1 MINDIKKMI
10 KPSVKDELLKKK
22 TTDIAYSL
30 VNELISKYPEIV
42 GIEIGGSIAKGTWID
57 DADIDIFVK
66 FKETTS
72 SDDIEKIVLEMGFV
86 AFKEYS
92 PNTSYSE
99 HPYVKAKIQ
108 DTEINLVPC
117 YDVKIGKWRS
127 SADRSIHHTKFMRE
141 SLTPKMRDQ
150 VRILKKF
157 LKVNGI
163 YGAEIAKQGLGG
175 YVTEVLI
182 YHYHTFTK
190 VTQIISKIND
200 TLIVGN
206 PGKKF
211 DTPIIIIDPIDE
223 NRNLAAA
230 ISLENLAKFVLA
242 CRAYQTKSAIS
253 MFQPKRRIA
262 KRYWKNVLIIKVRY
276 KSRSP
281 DIVWGQTKRLC
292 TTLVGQLEMAGFDV
306 VRSGSFVSPDELF
319 VFFLLGDTEISDIYT
334 KHGPDFFR
342 IENSKTFVEK
352 NLSNEM
358 MWVGEDGNIISLK
371 RRQFTRP
378 DLFMKH
384 FLQNNLK
391 RGIPSGLLG
400 DLKRGF
406 DISMG
411 EPKVDKSI
419 KEAISEII
427 STNEQ
432 IFYSDNRVC

>member
-1 MINDIKKMI
+1 MINDIKKAI
-10 KPSVKDELLKKK
+10 KPSVKDTLLKKK
-22 TTDIAYSL
+22 IADIAYSL
-30 VNELISKYPEIV
+30 VDELIPKYPEIV
-42 GIEIGGSIAKGTWID
+42 GIEIGGSLAKGTWID
-57 DADIDIFVK
+57 DADVDIFVK
-66 FKETTS
+66 FKETTPS
-72 SDDIEKIVLEMGFV
+72 KDIEKIVLKMGFT

-99 HPYVKAKIQ
+99 HPYVKADIQ
-108 DTEINLVPC
+108 GTEINLVPC
-117 YDVKIGKWRS
+117 YDVKIGDWQS
-127 SADRSIHHTKFMRE
+127 SADRSIHHTKFMKE

-163 YGAEIAKQGLGG
+163 YGAEIAKRGLGG

-190 VTQIISKIND
+190 VTQVISKIND

-230 ISLENLAKFVLA
+230 ISFENLGKFVLA
-242 CRAYQTKSAIS
+242 CRAYQTRSKIS
-253 MFQPKRRIA
+253 MFQSKRRIA
-262 KRYWKNVLIIKVRY
+262 KRYWKNILVIKVRY

-292 TTLVGQLEMAGFDV
+292 TTLVGQLEIAGFDV
-306 VRSGSFVSPDELF
+306 IRSGSFVSSEELF
-319 VFFLLGDTEISDIYT
+319 VFFLLRDIEISDIYT
-334 KHGPDFFR
+334 KRGPDFFR
-342 IENSKTFVEK
+342 IDNSKTFVEK
-352 NLSNEM
+352 NLSSEM
-358 MWVGEDGNIISLK
+358 IWVGEDGNIISLK

-378 DLFMKH
+378 DLFMRD
-384 FLQNNLK
+384 FLENSLK
-391 RGIPSGLLG
+391 RGIPRGLLE
-400 DLKRGF
+400 DFERGF
-406 DISMG
+406 DILLG
-411 EPKVDKSI
+411 EPDVDKSI

-432 IFYSDNRVC
+432 IFYRDNKIR